1 MDIDFKK
8 KDGFKRSIEL
18 SKEYDLYRQDFCGWL
33 VVAAVAF
40 SAATAFFYMRLILL
54 MFFHE
59 PRGETVI
66 VVGSRGPTAAAI
78 GTAAFLTV
86 ALGVLPQAVL
96 VVLGRA
102 AMLMP

>member
-1 MDIDFKK
+1 
-8 KDGFKRSIEL
+8 
-18 SKEYDLYRQDFCGWL
+18 
-33 VVAAVAF
+33 
-40 SAATAFFYMRLILL
+40 

>member
-1 MDIDFKK
+1 MF
-8 KDGFKRSIEL
+8 
-18 SKEYDLYRQDFCGWL
+18 
-33 VVAAVAF
+33 
-40 SAATAFFYMRLILL
+40 TTLL
-54 MFFHE
+54 ME
-59 PRGETVI
+59 EARTQARRNAGVVGIVAVI